1 MFKIFGLRQALASG
15 VRHAASHQRGVVFSE
30 KFASEFAKCAI
41 TSVTWRD
48 NATKAES
55 SSYIPRTRFWISTE
69 SNRVSP
75 SLRLRSS
82 IIPSF
87 MYMYCRFL
95 LYELIRYLWFKHIPP
110 TNTRDPTCR
119 QNLTAERGRIEPS
132 CLACFPSLTTCPAPH
147 TYVCIWYL
155 GGKVILR
162 FAVAVADNRRAPPPS
177 PF

>member
-75 SLRLRSS
+75 SLRLRSL

-87 MYMYCRFL
+87 MYVLQIPTLRVNKISLVQTHPPNKYSWPNMPAKFDSWAGQNWTL
-95 LYELIRYLWFKHIPP
+95 LPGLLPFPYHVPRAAYIRIPL
-110 TNTRDPTCR
+110 R
-119 QNLTAERGRIEPS
+119 QKARM
-132 CLACFPSLTTCPAPH
+132 
-147 TYVCIWYL
+147 W
-155 GGKVILR
+155 
-162 FAVAVADNRRAPPPS
+162 
-177 PF
+177 